1 MVRGAQLRLAEAMKL
16 LVLGGTEFVGRAL
29 VEEGLSR
36 GWEVTTFNR
45 GSHPTPP
52 GVEAIVGDRRE
63 GLDRLDPRQW
73 DVVADTW
80 SWEPSTVRDSARFIH
95 ADRYVYVSS
104 RSVYTWPR
112 PPGSTENSP
121 TVDASPDEEVFD
133 DYARAKRGAELAVLD
148 AFGDRAVLAR
158 AGLILGPWEN
168 IGRLPYWLTRIA
180 KGGDILAPGPADQTF
195 QYVDARDL
203 AAFSLSAQPA
213 EYNVV
218 SEPSRTTL
226 GELLERARQVTGS
239 DGTIR
244 WADPEKLVAAGV
256 EPWMDL
262 PIWLP
267 AGEDHETMHEADVSR
282 AIAAGLRIRPLSETV
297 ADTWAWLQSIGGAAP
312 QRPDRPVLGL
322 SAERERELITAII
335 PI

>member
-1 MVRGAQLRLAEAMKL
+1 MVAARPVGLAEPMKL

-29 VEEGLSR
+29 VEEGLAR

-45 GSHPTPP
+45 GNHAADPR
-52 GVEAIVGDRRE
+52 VEAIVGDRRA
-63 GLDRLDPRQW
+63 GLDRLDPRVW

-95 ADRYVYVSS
+95 TDRYVYISS

-112 PPGSTENSP
+112 PPGSTEDSP
-121 TVDASPDEEVFD
+121 TVEASADEESHD

-158 AGLILGPWEN
+158 AGLILGPREN

-180 KGGDILAPGPADQTF
+180 RGGDVLAPGPADQTF

-203 AAFSLSAQPA
+203 AAFALSVQPGA
-213 EYNVV
+213 YNIV
-218 SEPSRTTL
+218 SEPGVTTL
-226 GELLERARQVTGS
+226 GELLSIATEVTG
-239 DGTIR
+239 GTGTLH
-244 WADPEKLVAAGV
+244 WADPASLIAAGV

-282 AIAAGLRIRPLSETV
+282 AMAAGLSIRPLRETV
-297 ADTWAWLQSIGGAAP
+297 ADTWAWLRSIGGVAP

-322 SAERERELITAII
+322 DAARERELITALI

>member
-1 MVRGAQLRLAEAMKL
+1 MKL

-29 VEEGLSR
+29 VEEGLAR

-45 GSHPTPP
+45 GSRSPDSR
-52 GVEAIVGDRRE
+52 VEVLTGDRRLGVD
-63 GLDRLDPRQW
+63 GLDHREW

-95 ADRYVYVSS
+95 TDRYVYISS
-104 RSVYTWPR
+104 RSVHAWPT
-112 PPGSTENSP
+112 PALSTEDAP
-121 TVDASPDEEVFD
+121 FVDASPDDEHFE
-133 DYARAKRGAELAVLD
+133 DYARTKRGAELAVLD
-148 AFGDRAVLAR
+148 AFGDRAVIAR
-158 AGLILGPWEN
+158 PGLILGPWEN
-168 IGRLPYWLTRIA
+168 IGRLPYWLTRVA
-180 KGGDILAPGPADQTF
+180 RGGDILAPGPAEQTF

-203 AAFSLSAQPA
+203 AAFALSAEPG
-213 EYNVV
+213 EYSIV
-218 SEPSRTTL
+218 SEPGVGTL
-226 GELLERARQVTGS
+226 GELLSIATEVTGGT
-239 DGTIR
+239 GTIH
-244 WADPEKLVAAGV
+244 WGDPEKLVAAGV

-282 AIAAGLRIRPLSETV
+282 AMAGGLRIRPLRETV
-297 ADTWAWLQSIGGAAP
+297 ADTWAWLQSIGGVAP

-322 SAERERELITAII
+322 DAARERELITALI

>member
-1 MVRGAQLRLAEAMKL
+1 MKL

-29 VEEGLSR
+29 VEEGLAR

-52 GVEAIVGDRRE
+52 GVEEIVGDRRE

>member
-1 MVRGAQLRLAEAMKL
+1 MKL

-29 VEEGLSR
+29 VEEGLAR
-36 GWEVTTFNR
+36 GWQVTTLNR
-45 GSHPTPP
+45 GSHAADPR
-52 GVEAIVGDRRE
+52 VESIVADRRL
-63 GLDRLDPRQW
+63 GLDLLDARHW

-95 ADRYVYVSS
+95 TDRYVYISS
-104 RSVYTWPR
+104 RSVHSWPQ
-112 PPGSTENSP
+112 PAGATEQAP
-121 TVDASPDEEVFD
+121 TVEASADEQVYD

-168 IGRLPYWLTRIA
+168 IGRLPYWLTRVA
-180 KGGDILAPGPADQTF
+180 RGGDILAPGPAEQSF

-203 AAFSLSAQPA
+203 AAFSLDAAPGAYS
-213 EYNVV
+213 VV
-218 SEPSRTTL
+218 SEPGVTTL
-226 GELLERARQVTGS
+226 GELLTIAHEVTGGR
-239 DGTIR
+239 GTLR
-244 WADPEKLVAAGV
+244 WADPVALVDAGV
-256 EPWMDL
+256 EPWTDL

-267 AGEDHETMHEADVSR
+267 AGEDHDTMHEADVTR
-282 AIAAGLRIRPLSETV
+282 AIAAGLRIRPLAETV
-297 ADTWAWLQSIGGAAP
+297 TDTWSWLRSIGGVAP

-322 SAERERELITAII
+322 SPERERELITALI

>member
-1 MVRGAQLRLAEAMKL
+1 MKL

-29 VEEGLSR
+29 VDEGLAR

-45 GSHPTPP
+45 GTREADPR
-52 GVEAIVGDRRE
+52 VESVIGDRRA
-63 GLDRLDPRQW
+63 GLDKLEQRSF

-80 SWEPSTVRDSARFIH
+80 SWEPSVVRDTAR
-95 ADRYVYVSS
+95 ALDAERYVYISS

-112 PPGSTENSP
+112 PPGSTEDSP
-121 TVDASPDEEVFD
+121 TVEASPDDELFD

-168 IGRLPYWLTRIA
+168 IGRLPYWLTRVA
-180 KGGDILAPGPADQTF
+180 RGGDILAPGPADQTF

-203 AAFSLSAQPA
+203 AAFALGAAPGA
-213 EYNVV
+213 YNIV
-218 SEPSRTTL
+218 SEPGRTTL
-226 GELLERARQVTGS
+226 GELLEIAMQVTGS
-239 DGTIR
+239 TGSLR
-244 WADPEKLVAAGV
+244 WADPEALVAAGV

-282 AIAAGLRIRPLSETV
+282 AMGAGLRIRPLSETV
-297 ADTWAWLQSIGGAAP
+297 ADTWSWLQSIGGVAP
-312 QRPDRPVLGL
+312 QRPDRPPVGL
-322 SAERERELITAII
+322 DAARERELITQLI